1 MKKLIAVLL
10 ALVMVLCLA
19 SCAKKPTATIKIID
33 LEGTERYVIDVE
45 LKDGLTAGVA
55 MEDYFKAN
63 NVDYELFDGD
73 MISRIDDMQQDNE
86 AWTVYWGSYVNGE
99 YAQVGLWDQT
109 MAEGDVIEVKLEE
122 ANW

>member
-1 MKKLIAVLL
+1 MKKLLALLL
-10 ALVMVLCLA
+10 ALAMILCFA
-19 SCAKKPTATIKIID
+19 ACAKKPTATIKIID
-33 LEGTERYVIDVE
+33 LDGTERYVIEVE
-45 LKDGLTAGVA
+45 LKDGLTAGQA

-86 AWTVYWGSYVNGE
+86 MWTVYWGSYVNGN
-99 YAQVGLWDQT
+99 YAEVGLWAQT
-109 MAEGDVIEVKLEE
+109 MEDGDLIEVKLEE